1 MLVLGGALSVTECL
15 RLAKS
20 ATRLALRVMSLRCFL
35 KTEFPCMTLGLGP
48 AVVCSMGA
56 LVRREMGLLSH
67 PHRKGLPASVK
78 LGGGGRLGASPG
90 VRARAAV
97 ALLSTMRLLCGGLL
111 GQSIARPGR
120 PKERARSLFPLGG
133 CEAWGS

>member
-1 MLVLGGALSVTECL
+1 MRALGGALSVTECL

-20 ATRLALRVMSLRCFL
+20 ATRLALRVMSLRRFL
-35 KTEFPCMTLGLGP
+35 KKEFPCMTLGLGP

-90 VRARAAV
+90 ERAQAAV
-97 ALLSTMRLLCGGLL
+97 VLLSMRPLCGG
-111 GQSIARPGR
+111 
-120 PKERARSLFPLGG
+120 
-133 CEAWGS
+133 